1 MSSALI
7 SEPGLGQPQSM
18 VPSNQQLSRNP
29 MLPQH
34 PLGAYTDSEYEASDA
49 LLRRQVAQQYA
60 DLLQQLGYVDE
71 NGQFIQGSVEAEAN
85 KQNTNYQRQQQL
97 ATEQVTKEAQNNG
110 TLFSGIRGTLQ
121 GRAED
126 PFVRARA
133 DLMAATPLSLQQL
146 YEHAAGLSGD
156 YVLQQNQQLAAAAA
170 RRAQGIITDPGI
182 GSTGVPTPPAPPT
195 DTTPAPTAGASVIP
209 TLFAPGGPGTIP
221 QTAGGAPVLEHAP
234 GIPVIYPPQISPQ
247 QQAANAM
254 MAMGLTPAPARNGPP
269 IAV

>member
-1 MSSALI
+1 MSSVLSAPLTSDPALDQQAGGGLPL
-7 SEPGLGQPQSM
+7 SPGTMLAP
-18 VPSNQQLSRNP
+18 NQQLSRNP

-34 PLGAYTDSEYEASDA
+34 PLGAYTDSQYEADDA
-49 LLRRQVAQQYA
+49 MLRRQVAQQYA

-85 KQNTNYQRQQQL
+85 KQASGFGRQQDL
-97 ATEQVTKEAQNNG
+97 AREQVTREAQNNG

-156 YVLQQNQQLAAAAA
+156 YVLNQNQLLASAAA
-170 RRAQGIITDPGI
+170 RRAAGIITDPGI
-182 GSTGVPTPPAPPT
+182 GVGGLPTG
-195 DTTPAPTAGASVIP
+195 GASVTP
-209 TLFAPGGPGTIP
+209 PVTDP
-221 QTAGGAPVLEHAP
+221 AGGASLAPTFGVGGAGYIEPGVVGLEGQRMP
-234 GIPVIYPPQISPQ
+234 PPIPPP
-247 QQAANAM
+247 
-254 MAMGLTPAPARNGPP
+254 LTPADILRPKPVGATV
-269 IAV
+269 AAA